1 MQAIIL
7 AGGKGTRLK
16 PYTTVLPKPLMPIG
30 DCPILEVVV
39 RQLKKNGFNK
49 ITMAIGHQHDLFMAF
64 FGNGEKWGIPIDYY
78 IENDPLGTAGPIC
91 HIQNIEDNF
100 LMMNGD
106 ILTDLSFQELFNIH
120 KEKKADLTIAT
131 HQRVQTINYG
141 TLQYDKEGRLT
152 TFIEKPSIPF
162 SVSMG
167 VYVLSRSV
175 LRLIPKKGRFDFPDL
190 VQKILAEKMYAYCHP
205 YDGYWMDIGRP
216 EDYEQAI
223 EDYDKMKDML

>member
-39 RQLKKNGFNK
+39 RQLKKNCFNK

-64 FGNGEKWGIPIDYY
+64 FGNGDKWGIPIEYY
-78 IENDPLGTAGPIC
+78 VEKEPMGTAGAIC
-91 HIQNIEDNF
+91 HIDNLADNF

-106 ILTDLSFQELFNIH
+106 ILTDLSFRELFNIH

-131 HQRVQTINYG
+131 HQRVQAINYG
-141 TLQYDKEGRLT
+141 ILEYDKEGRLT
-152 TFIEKPSIPF
+152 TFTEKPSIPF

-190 VQKILAEKMYAYCHP
+190 VQKILAEKMHVYCHP

-216 EDYEQAI
+216 DDYEQAI
-223 EDYDKMKDML
+223 DDYEMIKDRL